1 MNAVVNSVIKGKEDA
16 VDLQLFDVEKCFD
29 SLWVEECINDIY
41 EAGLDNDKLAIL
53 YKENQNSACA
63 VKVNDVL
70 SKRFNMKNIVMQGT
84 VFGILCELQPR
95 IRSENQV
102 ITMEICCTNIVV

>member
-16 VDLQLFDVEKCFD
+16 VDLQLYDVEKCFD

-53 YKENQNSACA
+53 YKENQNAACA

-84 VFGILCELQPR
+84 VFGSL
-95 IRSENQV
+95 
-102 ITMEICCTNIVV
+102 M